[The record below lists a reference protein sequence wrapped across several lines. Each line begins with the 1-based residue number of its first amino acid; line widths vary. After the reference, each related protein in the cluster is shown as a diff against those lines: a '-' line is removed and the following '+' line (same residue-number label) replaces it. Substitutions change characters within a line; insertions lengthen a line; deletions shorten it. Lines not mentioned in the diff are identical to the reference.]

1 VKNAKFDMRP
11 LLASTDSIFAS
22 LIHAFSWYVHNFV
35 SNLHMDGYSL
45 TSHVFGTSLMA
56 MLFLMAS

>member
-35 SNLHMDGYSL
+35 SNLHMDGYEFDL
-45 TSHVFGTSLMA
+45 PCV
-56 MLFLMAS
+56 